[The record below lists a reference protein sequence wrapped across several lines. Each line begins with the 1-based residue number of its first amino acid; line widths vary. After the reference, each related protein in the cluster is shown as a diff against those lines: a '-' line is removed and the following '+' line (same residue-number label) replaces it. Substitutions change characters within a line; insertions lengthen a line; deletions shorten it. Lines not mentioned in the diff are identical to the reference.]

1 MIKKYVTIQNPR
13 KIFSSFKKS
22 IIRTYE
28 ILEKTLIYAQ
38 IFSNN
43 EINNHEEREYHSC
56 MIPVCFRILI
66 NPKLF
71 KTF

>member
-28 ILEKTLIYAQ
+28 ILEKILIYAQ
-38 IFSNN
+38 IFSNK
-43 EINNHEEREYHSC
+43 EINNHGKREYHSC
-56 MIPVCFRILI
+56 IDSSMFSH
-66 NPKLF
+66 
-71 KTF
+71 TD